1 MLQQLLENNK
11 IWAARKI
18 ERDPDF
24 FRRLSR
30 QQTPRFLWIG
40 CSDSRVPAN
49 EIVGMDPGEIFVH
62 RNVANQVHPVDL
74 NCSSVLQFAI
84 HGLKTSEIIL
94 CGHYGCSGVRAA
106 LEGNATG
113 LSEHWLAPIQ
123 SIIDSNKSDL
133 ESCKGEEERRDRLC
147 ELNVAQQVLNLA
159 ESPVI
164 RAAWRAG
171 QKVNIHG
178 WIYGLKD
185 GLIRDLD
192 ISLFGPNR

>member
-1 MLQQLLENNK
+1 MPQRLLENNK
-11 IWAARKI
+11 IWAARKV

-30 QQTPRFLWIG
+30 QQKPRFLWIG

-62 RNVANQVHPVDL
+62 RNVGNQVHPVDL

-84 HGLKTSEIIL
+84 HGLKASEIIL

-106 LEGNATG
+106 LDGSATG

-123 SIIDSNKSDL
+123 SIIDDNQKQLQSIEVED
-133 ESCKGEEERRDRLC
+133 ERCDKLC
-147 ELNVAQQVLNLA
+147 ELNVARQVLNLA

-171 QKVNIHG
+171 QTVNIHG

-185 GLIRDLD
+185 GLIRNLD
-192 ISLFGPNR
+192 ISLSGPNR